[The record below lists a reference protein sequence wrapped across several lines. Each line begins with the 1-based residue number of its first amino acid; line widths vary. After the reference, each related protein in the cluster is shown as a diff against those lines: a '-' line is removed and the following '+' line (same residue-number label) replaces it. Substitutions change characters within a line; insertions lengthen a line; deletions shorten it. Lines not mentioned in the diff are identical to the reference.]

1 MQIGVIGLGRVGGN
15 MSRRLIKAGH
25 HCIVFDANAQ
35 PREALAKEG
44 AIAVNSLED
53 LFRAQTER
61 PRPIWVTLPAGQI
74 TGYETLLYEVMIGDP
89 TLFMRADMVEQTRR
103 IVQPVLDSWAEKG
116 AADLAIYPAGSS
128 GPREADALLMQ
139 DGRQWRSVHGD
150 TDGQSS

>member
-53 LFRAQTER
+53 LFRARTER

-89 TLFMRADMVEQTRR
+89 TLFMRADMVEQ
-103 IVQPVLDSWAEKG
+103 LG
-116 AADLAIYPAGSS
+116 ASCSPCSTLGGKRSGGSADLS
-128 GPREADALLMQ
+128 GGQLGTA
-139 DGRQWRSVHGD
+139 RSGTHF
-150 TDGQSS
+150 